1 MKYILSF
8 DLGTGGIKT
17 SLFDETGVSCGSSF
31 VSIETYY
38 PQENYREQK
47 PEEWWQAV
55 VKSTKEVLARRPECR
70 ESIVAIAASG
80 HSLVTAPIDQNGRLL
95 TEYTP
100 IWTDA
105 RAQAQAERFFR
116 TIDKDAWYLDTG
128 SGFPAHLY
136 GIFEIMW
143 MQENLPDVYEQAAD
157 FIGTKDYINLRL
169 TGRACTDHSYA
180 SGSGVYSLKNRQ
192 YVPAYIAAAGI
203 DARKLPELLESHEI
217 VGTLCAEAASE
228 LDLPQRVIVAAGG
241 VDNACMCLGAACTE
255 DGDSYTSL
263 GTSAWIAVSS
273 HEPIV
278 NVRTHPYVFA
288 HCIPGM
294 YASATS
300 IFSAGNSFRWVKN
313 QLFPDYIEKAKRKNR
328 DVYDL
333 LTELAATAPAGSDKL
348 IFNPTLAGG
357 SGLDKSE
364 NIRGCFTGLTLGHT
378 RADLVRATL
387 EGVCM
392 GLRMSM
398 DILAEETPLNQEM
411 LLVGGGGK
419 SRFWRTLFASIY
431 DKTIIETNVGE
442 DAGSL
447 GAAVVAGVAAGLWQY
462 GKVKELHHRKSAI
475 APDPELRRVY
485 AAIQPVFAK
494 IADMQSDIGDMLQ
507 ALEI

>member
-1 MKYILSF
+1 MYI
-8 DLGTGGIKT
+8 G
-17 SLFDETGVSCGSSF
+17 
-31 VSIETYY
+31 
-38 PQENYREQK
+38 NYLQK
-47 PEEWWQAV
+47 
-55 VKSTKEVLARRPECR
+55 
-70 ESIVAIAASG
+70 
-80 HSLVTAPIDQNGRLL
+80 
-95 TEYTP
+95 
-100 IWTDA
+100 
-105 RAQAQAERFFR
+105 
-116 TIDKDAWYLDTG
+116 
-128 SGFPAHLY
+128 
-136 GIFEIMW
+136 
-143 MQENLPDVYEQAAD
+143 
-157 FIGTKDYINLRL
+157 
-169 TGRACTDHSYA
+169 
-180 SGSGVYSLKNRQ
+180 
-192 YVPAYIAAAGI
+192 
-203 DARKLPELLESHEI
+203 
-217 VGTLCAEAASE
+217 
-228 LDLPQRVIVAAGG
+228 
-241 VDNACMCLGAACTE
+241 NA
-255 DGDSYTSL
+255 
-263 GTSAWIAVSS
+263 
-273 HEPIV
+273 
-278 NVRTHPYVFA
+278 
-288 HCIPGM
+288 
-294 YASATS
+294 
-300 IFSAGNSFRWVKN
+300 AGNSFRWVKN
-313 QLFPDYIEKAKRKNR
+313 QLFPDYIEKAQRENR